1 MHRGRDDG
9 SRLAAFEAA
18 THRSMVVA
26 SLAVIPV
33 YVGQAVVGD
42 GSSWLTEPL
51 RGARLLIHLIMA
63 VDIGIRTY
71 LAPRRLRFLL
81 RHPVDLLAVTVP
93 PVRALREVVAL
104 RTILMR
110 PGLVRFTA
118 FVTATITGCA
128 LIVYA
133 AEHDHHGADI
143 QSLGDAFW
151 WAAVTAT
158 TVGYGDQ
165 VPVTSQGRAIAL
177 LLMLLGIA
185 LFSVLTA
192 HIAAYF
198 VSGEPSTDDAR
209 QMTDR
214 LARIEATL
222 VSIQEQLGPPADR
235 AEQAD
240 ASRRLAPEESR
251 QSCRPSR

>member
-1 MHRGRDDG
+1 MGHDGGNG

-33 YVGQAVVGD
+33 YVSQAVVGD
-42 GSSWLTEPL
+42 ASPWLTEPL

-63 VDIGIRTY
+63 VDISIRTY

-81 RHPVDLLAVTVP
+81 HHPVDLLAVTVP

-104 RTILMR
+104 RTILLR

-128 LIVYA
+128 LVVYA
-133 AEHDHHGADI
+133 TEHDHQGADI

-165 VPVTSQGRAIAL
+165 VPVTSEGRAAAL
-177 LLMLLGIA
+177 VLMLLGIA

-198 VSGEPSTDDAR
+198 VSGESSNDDA
-209 QMTDR
+209 QQLADR

-222 VSIQEQLGPPADR
+222 VSIQQQLGPPTEGV
-235 AEQAD
+235 EQAE
-240 ASRRLAPEESR
+240 AGRRLAPEESR
-251 QSCRPSR
+251 